1 MLGVLIGTFQRKL
14 FTQLRHLQSVFQI
27 IKVTWV
33 NTMIITTPTVPF
45 IPVQPT
51 SAEEPPAPA
60 VDHNSEAPDRSLNRT
75 KRALKGFPRFGRRS
89 PSPPPLPPA
98 LPPPKSLP
106 KAGPSP
112 KPGQHPP
119 VDGFKGA
126 GQTVIVANKIKA
138 NDDLLMAGLRK
149 QAPISV
155 AEATKRLIDAE
166 SLVKSGV
173 IATGPNASRVAR
185 DAFISAGIT
194 GLVSAP
200 INVAAYAGSVA
211 TGETIKATYAPGV
224 LPPPFLPG
232 ATSQSKTPASTSSGE
247 PMLSTADPISA
258 QVDEVE
264 MKLLGMASTVM
275 FTLGDTSSVFTKND
289 SWPTGTAGRLDNL
302 EKLLGLSEQHL
313 KKATRQNGLIFKPYK
328 PGEPIPADPKGRL
341 NLIEKKLERMTEA
354 YERLRFLAAMKDGN
368 NKADGTV

>member
-1 MLGVLIGTFQRKL
+1 M
-14 FTQLRHLQSVFQI
+14 FQI

-60 VDHNSEAPDRSLNRT
+60 VDHNSEAPDQPLNRT

-89 PSPPPLPPA
+89 PPPPPPLPPA
-98 LPPPKSLP
+98 LPTPKPLP
-106 KAGPSP
+106 KPGPSPKPVPSP

-211 TGETIKATYAPGV
+211 TGEAIKATYAPGV

-232 ATSQSKTPASTSSGE
+232 ATSQSKTPASTSSSE
-247 PMLSTADPISA
+247 PVLSTADPTSA

-289 SWPTGTAGRLDNL
+289 SWPTDTAGRLDNL

-328 PGEPIPADPKGRL
+328 PGEPIPTDPKGRL
-341 NLIEKKLERMTEA
+341 SLIEKKLERMTEA

>member
-1 MLGVLIGTFQRKL
+1 M
-14 FTQLRHLQSVFQI
+14 FQI

-45 IPVQPT
+45 IPVQPS
-51 SAEEPPAPA
+51 SAQEPPAPA
-60 VDHNSEAPDRSLNRT
+60 VDHNSEAPDQPLNRT

-89 PSPPPLPPA
+89 TSPPPPLPPA
-98 LPPPKSLP
+98 LPPALPAPKPLP

-112 KPGQHPP
+112 KPAQHPP

-211 TGETIKATYAPGV
+211 TGEAIKATYAPGV

-232 ATSQSKTPASTSSGE
+232 ATSQSKTPASTSSSE

-275 FTLGDTSSVFTKND
+275 FALGDTSSVFTKNN
-289 SWPTGTAGRLDNL
+289 SWPADIAGRLDNL

>member
-1 MLGVLIGTFQRKL
+1 M
-14 FTQLRHLQSVFQI
+14 FQI

-60 VDHNSEAPDRSLNRT
+60 VDHNSEAPDQPLNRT

-89 PSPPPLPPA
+89 PPPPPPLPPA
-98 LPPPKSLP
+98 LPTPKPLP
-106 KAGPSP
+106 KPGPSPKPVPSP

-211 TGETIKATYAPGV
+211 TGEAIKATYAPGV

-232 ATSQSKTPASTSSGE
+232 ATSQSKTPASTSSSE
-247 PMLSTADPISA
+247 PVLSTADPTSA

-289 SWPTGTAGRLDNL
+289 SWPTDIAGRLDNL
-302 EKLLGLSEQHL
+302 EKLLGVSEQHL

-328 PGEPIPADPKGRL
+328 PGEPIPTDPKGRL
-341 NLIEKKLERMTEA
+341 SLIEKKLERMTEA